1 MHIDLTGKTALVTG
15 STQGIGL
22 AIAEGLAGSGARVTV
37 NGRSD
42 ERVRA
47 AVAELTGKGLADVIG
62 VAADV
67 TTEEGVAQLTQQLPD
82 VDILVNN
89 LGIFG
94 SVPAQEITDD
104 EWRRYFEVN
113 VLSAVRLIRTYL
125 PGMTERGWGRAIQI
139 ASDSAIVIPEEMI
152 HYGTSKTALLAVTR
166 GFAKDAAG
174 TGVTVNSVIAGPT
187 HTGGVE
193 DFVYQ
198 LVDKNL
204 PWDEAQREFMIKYR
218 PQSLLRRLIE
228 PEEIANMVVY
238 LSSQQSS
245 ATTGAAVRA
254 DGTVI
259 TEPLAGTRAFGRG
272 EDHDRAAREDL
283 ESNSKEIV
291 EHAISVR
298 SSQEE
303 IAEVAKPGTTVVSD
317 FMTVRER
324 GSVQHLGS
332 TVSGQLSDQMDRM
345 HALEALFPAVTASG
359 IPKAESVDAIMRL
372 DEAPRGLYSGAVVMF
387 SADGGMDAAL
397 TLRSAYEADG
407 QTWLRAGAGII
418 AESTPDREFEETC
431 EKLTTLAPYLV
442 PRA

>member
-1 MHIDLTGKTALVTG
+1 VHIDLTGKTALVTG

-22 AIAEGLAGSGARVTV
+22 AIAEGLAGSGARVAV

-47 AVAELTGKGLADVIG
+47 AVAELAGKGLTDIIG

-67 TTEEGVAQLTQQLPD
+67 TTDDGVAQLTQQLPD

-94 SVPAQEITDD
+94 STPAREITDD

-238 LSSQQSS
+238 LSSAQSS

-254 DGTVI
+254 DG
-259 TEPLAGTRAFGRG
+259 GY
-272 EDHDRAAREDL
+272 
-283 ESNSKEIV
+283 
-291 EHAISVR
+291 
-298 SSQEE
+298 
-303 IAEVAKPGTTVVSD
+303 
-317 FMTVRER
+317 
-324 GSVQHLGS
+324 
-332 TVSGQLSDQMDRM
+332 
-345 HALEALFPAVTASG
+345 
-359 IPKAESVDAIMRL
+359 VDSIL
-372 DEAPRGLYSGAVVMF
+372 P
-387 SADGGMDAAL
+387 
-397 TLRSAYEADG
+397 
-407 QTWLRAGAGII
+407 
-418 AESTPDREFEETC
+418 
-431 EKLTTLAPYLV
+431 
-442 PRA
+442 